1 MIRGMCLLKLLHQ
14 LRIKLD
20 LRTIMIQRQ
29 LLGLKGCIIMLDMSM
44 VIKALKITKQC
55 HLMILQNP

>member
-29 LLGLKGCIIMLDMSM
+29 LLGLKGCIIMLGMSM

-55 HLMILQNP
+55 QLMILQNP